1 MKRVLTIQDISC
13 VGQCSLTVALPIIS
27 SFGIETAVIPTAVL
41 STHTAFTGFTFAD
54 LTEEL
59 PKIEKHWEKEK
70 IKFDGFYT
78 GYIGSIRQIE
88 YIISIMKHLGNDKAL
103 KVVDPCM
110 ADHGKLYT
118 GFSKDFPNYMLAL
131 CKEADVILPNLTELC
146 LLLDLPYKEY
156 SKLELEGMVKQI
168 STITGA
174 SVVLTGV
181 SFKEDELGAMTYDKT
196 KDELSYFFTERVPM
210 LFHGTGDCFASAFF
224 GAVLK
229 GYTFAKAAEVAC
241 TFTYLSVKNTR
252 EDAKEHWSG
261 VHFESAL
268 GYLNSLT

>member
-103 KVVDPCM
+103 KVVD
-110 ADHGKLYT
+110 
-118 GFSKDFPNYMLAL
+118 
-131 CKEADVILPNLTELC
+131 
-146 LLLDLPYKEY
+146 
-156 SKLELEGMVKQI
+156 Q
-168 STITGA
+168 
-174 SVVLTGV
+174 
-181 SFKEDELGAMTYDKT
+181 
-196 KDELSYFFTERVPM
+196 
-210 LFHGTGDCFASAFF
+210 
-224 GAVLK
+224 
-229 GYTFAKAAEVAC
+229 
-241 TFTYLSVKNTR
+241 
-252 EDAKEHWSG
+252 
-261 VHFESAL
+261 
-268 GYLNSLT
+268 